1 MTGLAIAL
9 TGVLLGIAFLHLL
22 WAIGFWFPI
31 REERLLARAIVG
43 SAGVTRMPGAIP
55 CALVAV
61 ALTFAGILPQQAD
74 FPFRDLLMPF
84 FAAVCI
90 LRGIAAYI
98 PVWRALVPEEPFA
111 TLDRRYYGPLCLA
124 LGIGY
129 LILVLGGF

>member
-1 MTGLAIAL
+1 MTGLAVCL
-9 TGVLLGIAFLHLL
+9 TGILLGIAFLHLL

-31 REERLLARAIVG
+31 REEQSLAKAVVG
-43 SAGVTRMPGAIP
+43 SSGVSKMPGAIP

-61 ALTFAGILPQQAD
+61 ALTFAAILPQQAD
-74 FPFRDLLMPF
+74 FPFRDLLMSLI
-84 FAAVCI
+84 AAIFI
-90 LRGIAAYI
+90 LRGIAAYF
-98 PVWRALVPEEPFA
+98 PMWRALVPEEPFA